1 MRAIPKCL
9 LKRGGVLVTEVV
21 EAKRGKWER
30 GASAYGA
37 RVVNEEDRGGKRG
50 GGGEECTVDGLR
62 LDTQSRPG
70 VLYPGII
77 EPGRASVDGKAGATV
92 HWGHVEGACD
102 RRGRGNRVCN
112 DQH

>member
-50 GGGEECTVDGLR
+50 GGAKNVRWMDCVLILR
-62 LDTQSRPG
+62 AAQAFCIL
-70 VLYPGII
+70 
-77 EPGRASVDGKAGATV
+77 A
-92 HWGHVEGACD
+92 
-102 RRGRGNRVCN
+102 
-112 DQH
+112 